1 MASIQVRVHSPSTL
15 ASRARPHSVQGSAG
29 RAGTRT
35 AWEQPREELIGCGQG
50 QLALGSAVQQI
61 TGGFASRDG
70 ATEE

>member
-1 MASIQVRVHSPSTL
+1 ML
-15 ASRARPHSVQGSAG
+15 AHSVQGSAG

-35 AWEQPREELIGCGQG
+35 AWEQPREELIGCGQA

>member
-1 MASIQVRVHSPSTL
+1 ML
-15 ASRARPHSVQGSAG
+15 AHSVQGSAG

-35 AWEQPREELIGCGQG
+35 AWEQPREELIGCGQAQLQ

-61 TGGFASRDG
+61 TGGFASRDR